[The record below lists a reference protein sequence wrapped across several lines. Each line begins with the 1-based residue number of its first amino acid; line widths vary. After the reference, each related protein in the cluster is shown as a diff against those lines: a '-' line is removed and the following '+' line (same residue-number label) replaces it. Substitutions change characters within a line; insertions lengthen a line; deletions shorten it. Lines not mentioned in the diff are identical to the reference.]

1 MLAQE
6 VHWHQQH
13 LCHWMLSEPR
23 VPTLHNLQPVVLN
36 VLRYS
41 IQCITFEPY
50 VLNVPAQ
57 LANAHGEEEVRWLGY
72 HVQDVLVHV
81 DRYQLFVVEVAE
93 EQQGLEPEVGQQ
105 RCVLGVVA
113 LESPRL
119 RGSAC
124 YP

>member
-1 MLAQE
+1 MSLDVIGTASP
-6 VHWHQQH
+6 H
-13 LCHWMLSEPR
+13 
-23 VPTLHNLQPVVLN
+23 TLRNLQPVVLN

-57 LANAHGEEEVRWLGY
+57 LANAHGEEGVRWLGY

-81 DRYQLFVVEVAE
+81 EGYQLFVVEVAE

-105 RCVLGVVA
+105 RCVLSSRSAG
-113 LESPRL
+113 ESSIEGLGLLPL
-119 RGSAC
+119 DGG
-124 YP
+124 